1 MISNIDVNNFPP
13 QHRKNLKAL
22 IFDMETAH
30 QNHQLMYASMI
41 RAHTVK
47 TISSKMIDDKSFAV
61 VEAYRTM
68 IDTINAYTQYIKKNK
83 LESYYG

>member
-1 MISNIDVNNFPP
+1 MISNIDVSKFPP
-13 QHRKNLKAL
+13 QHHKNLKAL
-22 IFDMETAH
+22 IYDMEMAH

-41 RAHTVK
+41 KAHTLK
-47 TISSKMIDDKSFAV
+47 NLSPRMIDDKSFAV